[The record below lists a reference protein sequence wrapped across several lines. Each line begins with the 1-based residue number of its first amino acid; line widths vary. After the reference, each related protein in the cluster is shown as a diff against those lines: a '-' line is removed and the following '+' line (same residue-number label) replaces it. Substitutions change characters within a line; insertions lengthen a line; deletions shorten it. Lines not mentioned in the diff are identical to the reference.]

1 MREWDVT
8 DGVLVYLVLW
18 AAILFLAGAA
28 VGAVVVW
35 VL

>member
-8 DGVLVYLVLW
+8 DGVLVYLALW
-18 AAILFLAGAA
+18 GAILFLAGAA

-35 VL
+35 ML